1 MSNRQESVGHYR
13 TRPRLFSA
21 CGPWQPL
28 HADRAGAVRDVE
40 GIGGEDDGALR
51 HMIPAT
57 GRANMKKIFLAAVA
71 ALALTGA
78 QSPPSNET
86 DTPLSLWRPD
96 CGTLDLDDLGVFPDP
111 GPYAGQTK
119 TLGAGCTLV

>member
-28 HADRAGAVRDVE
+28 HADRAGAGRDGE
-40 GIGGEDDGALR
+40 GSGGEDDGALR
-51 HMIPAT
+51 HMIPAS

-78 QSPPSNET
+78 QSPPSNAT
-86 DTPLSLWRPD
+86 DTPLSPWRLD
-96 CGTLDLDDLGVFPDP
+96 CGTLDIDDLGVFSDT
-111 GPYAGQTK
+111 GLYAGQKKTK
-119 TLGAGCTLV
+119 